1 MQRLLKYL
9 EFVTYD
15 HLIAIDIEVQTD
27 PVPVLKEVQDA
38 VFKDDEKPFPCLY
51 CSKSY
56 TRKNKLKTHM
66 EKIHN
71 CQLETVYTTVERSYV
86 CSVCGKSYTMKHNL
100 NRHMLSH
107 EKLPVEVQPIQA
119 SLDLSEY
126 EQIRE
131 RNIQENRRYLKS
143 LDVFN

>member
-1 MQRLLKYL
+1 
-9 EFVTYD
+9 
-15 HLIAIDIEVQTD
+15 
-27 PVPVLKEVQDA
+27 
-38 VFKDDEKPFPCLY
+38 
-51 CSKSY
+51 
-56 TRKNKLKTHM
+56 M